1 MKTQPPAWK
10 HQRELVKHLLTCDAV
25 AMNWEMGT
33 GKTRAI
39 IDYIRESKSTR
50 VLVVCPKSVI
60 DVWADELE
68 THGHAIG
75 GADGALLLK
84 YGAQRN
90 HSLFVRHP
98 RPITVINYEGV
109 WRDPIGSAIMAL
121 HWDLV
126 VWDEAHKLKS
136 PRGKASRFAARI
148 RKRADT
154 VALLSGTMLPHSPLD
169 AFGVYR
175 AADPE
180 LFGKTFTTFRAR
192 YAVTDYKFPGIVRAW
207 TNQDEMRAKLAT
219 ITQTVKKDDVLK
231 LPDQM
236 HVRRY
241 VELEP
246 AARRIYDSVATQ
258 FWAEVDDG
266 AIVAGNALTRLLR
279 LQQLTSGV
287 AVTADE
293 RLLRIDEGKNR
304 ALSDILEG
312 LPDDEPVVVFSRF
325 RADLLAVA
333 QCAKSAA
340 REPLEL
346 SGRHNEYST
355 WKNERTGGEVLNAQ
369 IQAGGVGVNLSRAAY
384 CVYYSVGF
392 SLSDFVQSLARTH
405 RAGQTRK
412 VSYYHL
418 LARDTVD
425 AKVYTALAA
434 RKRVIDAVLGQR
446 PALAGL
452 TSGATK

>member
-219 ITQTVKKDDVLK
+219 ITQTVKKADVLK

-312 LPDDEPVVVFSRF
+312 LP
-325 RADLLAVA
+325 ADA
-333 QCAKSAA
+333 
-340 REPLEL
+340 P
-346 SGRHNEYST
+346 
-355 WKNERTGGEVLNAQ
+355 
-369 IQAGGVGVNLSRAAY
+369 VGV
-384 CVYYSVGF
+384 C
-392 SLSDFVQSLARTH
+392 
-405 RAGQTRK
+405 
-412 VSYYHL
+412 
-418 LARDTVD
+418 
-425 AKVYTALAA
+425 
-434 RKRVIDAVLGQR
+434 
-446 PALAGL
+446 
-452 TSGATK
+452 